1 MKLLSPLVAG
11 AALALTLAA
20 SPAFAADGSIDAG
33 RQKNSMC
40 VGCHGIPDYK
50 TAFPVVYSV
59 PRIGGQHA
67 KYLASALAAYKA
79 GDRKHPTMRAIAASL
94 SEQDMADLAAYY
106 AAQGGTQTA
115 VK

>member
-1 MKLLSPLVAG
+1 MKLLSPLIAG
-11 AALALTLAA
+11 AALALNFAA
-20 SPAFAADGSIDAG
+20 SPASAAEGSIDAG

-50 TAFPVVYSV
+50 TAYPVVYSV

-67 KYLASALAAYKA
+67 KYLASALQAYKDGA
-79 GDRKHPTMRAIAASL
+79 RKHPTMRAIAASL

-106 AAQGGTQTA
+106 GAQGGAQTA
-115 VK
+115 AK